1 MDRHTESGWDRRSFL
16 LTGVAAGAAAA
27 AGGWALQGEALA
39 DGAEFGVPELP
50 YAADALEPFIDKQ
63 TMEIHHGKHHA
74 AYVAN
79 LNKALKDVPQLH
91 GLSLGALLVDKAKEV
106 PEAIRQ
112 GVVNNGGGHANH
124 SLFWSVLTPKDKAK
138 AAPEG
143 KLAEAIQS
151 AFGGVEKL
159 AETINANGAS
169 RFGSG
174 WTWLVKDKD
183 GRLHAYS
190 TANQDSPLMQK
201 HVPLFGIDV
210 WEHAY
215 YLKYQ
220 NKRGDY
226 LKAVWNI
233 VNWAEVERRY
243 NEDTLPH
250 PGKEKDALKKKT
262 EVKAP

>member
-1 MDRHTESGWDRRSFL
+1 MSNDREHSLNRRDFL
-16 LTGVAAGAAAA
+16 ATGLLVGAAVT
-27 AGGWALQGEALA
+27 AGGLWLPSAARAEGN
-39 DGAEFGVPELP
+39 EFGLPELG
-50 YAADALEPFIDKQ
+50 YAPDALEPIIDKQ

-79 LNKALKDVPQLH
+79 LNKALKDQPKLA
-91 GLSLGALLVDKAKEV
+91 GLTVGALLVDKAGEV
-106 PEAIRQ
+106 PSEIRQ
-112 GVVNNGGGHANH
+112 AVINNGGGHANH
-124 SLFWSVLTPKDKAK
+124 SLFWSVLGPKEKVK
-138 AAPEG
+138 AAPTG

-151 AFGGVEKL
+151 GFGGVEKL
-159 AETINANGAS
+159 AEKVNEEGLK

-183 GRLHAYS
+183 GKLHVYS

-201 HVPLFGIDV
+201 HVPIFGIDV

-226 LKAVWNI
+226 LKAIWGI
-233 VNWAEVERRY
+233 VNWSEVERRY
-243 NEDTLPH
+243 DEELLPDT
-250 PGKEKDALKKKT
+250 GKEKDALKKAREAK
-262 EVKAP
+262 